1 MAFYGE
7 QVIINLVNSVTNKK
21 KKYEGQLEDTFRKLI
36 IDLNQV
42 IFAKSLRKGPKKA
55 LKSPKSWFISGTEA
69 EFCHFLTIFGQL
81 EDTIRKLIFSLWLIW
96 IFVLYSQ
103 NDVHYEAFDFH
114 KECSKMRYDRLVLLK
129 DQLAK
134 YSFGYFHKIGSVVG
148 SNQVCFH
155 AKVQIFWGSHRS
167 LKKTKSDL
175 TLMLLYNLKVFKK
188 TNKKLFSSYL
198 LIQ

>member
-1 MAFYGE
+1 MAAHFHEQVAFYGE

-42 IFAKSLRKGPKKA
+42 IFAKSLRKGPKKVI
-55 LKSPKSWFISGTEA
+55 KSPKRWFISGTEA
-69 EFCHFLTIFGQL
+69 ELCHFLTIFGQL
-81 EDTIRKLIFSLWLIW
+81 EDTIRILIFP
-96 IFVLYSQ
+96 FNFFFLYSQ

-155 AKVQIFWGSHRS
+155 AKVQIFWGSHRN
-167 LKKTKSDL
+167 LKKPKSDDHLSKFDWHGLFPIFL
-175 TLMLLYNLKVFKK
+175 TL
-188 TNKKLFSSYL
+188 T
-198 LIQ
+198 